1 VTVPHQDDS
10 SDTFVIVGLTGGIAC
25 GKTTVAGMLEE
36 LGAPVIDADDLA
48 REVVQPGEPA
58 LEDIVDT
65 FGEEMLTDEGE
76 LDRDALGDRVF
87 DDDEARATLESIT
100 HPRIAQRMQQRAHAL
115 RESGVDWV
123 VYDAALIIE
132 NDLHHALDSLI
143 VVTAS
148 EQTQIER
155 LVARDDLSRQ
165 KAQDRIDAQMP
176 VDQKADFADYV
187 IDNDGSL
194 DDTRRQVEEV
204 YHIIDRGIAMFGT
217 ADREKA
223 HRQDPT
229 TGRER

>member
-58 LEDIVDT
+58 LDDIVET
-65 FGEEMLTDEGE
+65 FGEKMLNDDGE

-87 DDDEARATLESIT
+87 NDEEARQRLESIT
-100 HPRIAQRMQQRAHAL
+100 HPRIAQRMQKRATEL
-115 RESGVDWV
+115 RESGDDWV
-123 VYDAALIIE
+123 VYDAALIVE
-132 NDLHHALDSLI
+132 NDLHHGLDSLI

-148 EQTQIER
+148 EQTQIDR
-155 LVARDDLSRQ
+155 LMERDDFSGQQAR
-165 KAQDRIDAQMP
+165 DRIDAQMP
-176 VDQKADFADYV
+176 IDQKADVADYV

-194 DDTRRQVEEV
+194 DDTHRQVEEV